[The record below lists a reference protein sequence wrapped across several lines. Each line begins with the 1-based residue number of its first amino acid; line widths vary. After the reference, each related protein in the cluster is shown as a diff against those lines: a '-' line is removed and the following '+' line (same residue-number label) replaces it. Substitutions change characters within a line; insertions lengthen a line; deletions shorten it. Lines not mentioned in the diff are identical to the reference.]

1 MGALVSDINLGKFYY
16 YCFKCF
22 FCTFLSLLLVVR
34 LLLSYTFLRLSLG
47 SLFGFVGGGICYCLG
62 DFVFS
67 AFVPFTF
74 QFRGFLL
81 RYLQTEKFFPQPC
94 PGY

>member
-1 MGALVSDINLGKFYY
+1 MGSLVSDINLGKFYY
-16 YCFKCF
+16 YCFKYF
-22 FCTFLSLLLVVR
+22 FCTFLSPSGTDVTLKLNFFEVV
-34 LLLSYTFLRLSLG
+34 LG
-47 SLFGFVGGGICYCLG
+47 YSIGFVGVGICCCLG

-67 AFVPFTF
+67 AFVLFTF
-74 QFRGFLL
+74 QFRRFLL